1 MACLPL
7 PSGCGLE
14 NSECYNSVHETCNTV
29 DEGPPHDKTCEWHCK
44 PPTTSTSTT
53 APNATTSSPNP
64 NATTPIPNPTPEP
77 YDKFCEGGMD
87 MLMGGFETAGGS
99 TQENRKTCVILF
111 FQSWKLNS
119 AGKFAAACLG
129 VFVLGLG
136 IEVLIWL
143 RRKII
148 SRKRLMLNLPVP
160 ARKLIVIS
168 LFGANLVLGYMAML
182 VAMTYSVELFICVVI
197 GIIVGH
203 ALFNSSTP
211 VGETIDPCCASQNN
225 HDSSAEDHSSMAR
238 TPCDNVVYQEMGAN
252 GSSAAHDADTHSLCN

>member
-7 PSGCGLE
+7 PSGCSHE
-14 NSECYNSVHETCNTV
+14 NAECFNSEHEPCNTV
-29 DEGPPHDKTCEWHCK
+29 DSGEPHDNTCAWHCK
-44 PPTTSTSTT
+44 
-53 APNATTSSPNP
+53 
-64 NATTPIPNPTPEP
+64 ATTPAPSTNSTTSPPEP

-99 TQENRKTCVILF
+99 TQESRKTCVILF
-111 FQSWKLNS
+111 FKSWKLNS

-143 RRKII
+143 RRKIV
-148 SRKRLMLNLPVP
+148 SRKRLMLNLPIP

-168 LFGANLVLGYMAML
+168 LFGANLVLGYLAML
-182 VAMTYSVELFICVVI
+182 VAMTYSVELFICVVV

-203 ALFNSSTP
+203 AVLNSSTP

-238 TPCDNVVYQEMGAN
+238 IPCDNVVYQEMGAN
-252 GSSAAHDADTHSLCN
+252 GVSAANDADTHSLCNCDDTTSNTNIKV